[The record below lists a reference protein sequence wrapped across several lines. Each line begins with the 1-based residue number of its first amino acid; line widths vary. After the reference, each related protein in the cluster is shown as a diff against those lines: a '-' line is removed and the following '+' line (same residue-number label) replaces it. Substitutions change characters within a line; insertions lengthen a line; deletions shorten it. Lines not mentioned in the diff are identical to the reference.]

1 VYHVVFLVK
10 KKSEMTQ
17 EEFVDYWINQHS
29 PLTARIPGLREYRC
43 YQLIASIDERDVPF
57 DAVAYIA
64 FDDEQACKAALAS
77 GEMAA
82 AGADAVN
89 FQTVDETYG
98 FYAKEYR
105 IV

>member
-17 EEFVDYWINQHS
+17 EEFVDYWINEHS

-43 YQLIASIDERDVPF
+43 YPLIASTDERDVPF